1 MMEEFSLISIDF
13 EYCSDPENIKE
24 WGLDDKFK
32 DIPYSVKLFCVSIFD
47 GKNFKSWWLQ
57 DIDQRNDFKD
67 WFKAHADENFLSHA
81 YELAEARCLKQLDI
95 DPIRIHFY
103 DTWTI
108 AHLLNDTREEMSL
121 VNACKKFLG
130 IDIDTEIKEKMR
142 AYCIHD
148 LTTGHE
154 EEIMKYCESDTV
166 YLQQLINMLQRVY
179 IYKTSMENCIDL
191 GCKNPN
197 FRDFIESVS
206 EDIRVSMFISRIG
219 IPVDPEYI
227 NRLKVAMVKYKT
239 DYITRMDDKW
249 HCFKK
254 KKDGTYSEDQ
264 KVIQELLAKEVP
276 LTWEKTA
283 SGRLATS
290 SETLKELFQCK
301 KPGERFGEWLYYWKD
316 KVQPSSKGI
325 ADGSWLQSLRND
337 RMYVSTMQPL
347 KSKTHRW
354 QGKSKEGYVPLW
366 TSWTRAAIDPPEG
379 WYAIECD
386 YHSEETAIYGVIFN
400 DPKYLEQ
407 YKSGD
412 AYCYNAINMGLLPP
426 ECKSKKLC
434 KTQAQLDM
442 RSTIKTFT
450 LAWQYGC
457 GVKKLSLMSKLSLA
471 ETKDYK
477 QRLENVY
484 EASMRVKKQIGEDIG
499 DNGTLLF
506 PDGYPIC
513 YSNQFGQ
520 TTKLNAPIQGFGSYI
535 LRQVVRKALQAG
547 FKVFA
552 TVHDALWILT
562 QDKEDG
568 QRLKQLMET
577 TARELL
583 HDDTLE
589 VGEPFILAHGDHK
602 CEDPEDTKIWNK
614 YISDLQE

>member
-1 MMEEFSLISIDF
+1 MISIDF
-13 EYCSDPENIKE
+13 EYCSDPEKIKD
-24 WGLDDKFK
+24 WGLDKTFMDH
-32 DIPYSVKLFCVSIFD
+32 PYGLKLFCVSVYN
-47 GKNFKSWWLQ
+47 GKNFRSWWLQ
-57 DIDQRNDFKD
+57 DAIQRQDFISYMQININEI
-67 WFKAHADENFLSHA
+67 FISHA
-81 YELAEARCLKQLDI
+81 YEIAEAKCLEQLGLE
-95 DPIRIHFY
+95 PINLKFY
-103 DTWTI
+103 DTWTL
-108 AHLLNDTREEMSL
+108 ANLLNDTREEMSL

-130 IDIDTEIKEKMR
+130 VNIDAEVKDEMR

-148 LTTGHE
+148 ITEGHE
-154 EEIMKYCESDTV
+154 EEIMKYCESDTIYLENLFNKLHAV
-166 YLQQLINMLQRVY
+166 YDYRQGLD
-179 IYKTSMENCIDL
+179 NCINVQPD
-191 GCKNPN
+191 CAQFSFK
-197 FRDFIESVS
+197 DFADSTS
-206 EDIRVSMFISRIG
+206 DDIRISMLISREG

-227 NRLKVAMVKYKT
+227 ARLKTAMVKYKT
-239 DYITRMDDKW
+239 DYIERMDEKW

-264 KVIQELLAKEVP
+264 NVIQTLLAKEVP
-276 LTWEKTA
+276 LSWEKTA
-283 SGRLATS
+283 SGKLSTA

-301 KPGERFGEWLYYWKD
+301 KPSDRFGEWLYYWKD
-316 KVQPSSKGI
+316 KVQPAAKGI
-325 ADGSWLQSLRND
+325 ADGSWLKSLRGD

-354 QGKSKEGYVPLW
+354 QGRSKEGYIPLW
-366 TSWTRAAIDPPEG
+366 TSWTRAAIDPPAG

-386 YHSEETAIYGVIFN
+386 YHSEETAIYGVIFK

-412 AYCYNAINMGLLPP
+412 AYCYNAINMGLLPK
-426 ECKSKKLC
+426 ECTSKKKCL
-434 KTQAQLDM
+434 TQAQLDM

-457 GVKKLSLMSKLSLA
+457 GVRKLSLMSKLSMDD
-471 ETKDYK
+471 TRDYK
-477 QRLENVY
+477 KRLEDVY
-484 EASMRVKKQIGEDIG
+484 AESMKTKRAIGELLG

-513 YSNQFGQ
+513 YSSQFGT
-520 TTKLNAPIQGFGSYI
+520 TTKLNAPIQGFGSFI
-535 LRQVVRKALQAG
+535 LRKVVRRAIEQG
-547 FKVFA
+547 FRVFA

-568 QRLKQLMET
+568 MRLKALMES

-602 CEDPEDTKIWNK
+602 CEDPEDTLTWKK
-614 YISDLQE
+614 YIE